1 LAAFRLAQDERR
13 VVALD
18 LLAQRLLGVVDE
30 GGIEER
36 GQRGHSHEDESRD
49 RARAQ
54 GAEALVRPVRF
65 HERETYLWAMRTFEA
80 SRRQIPVK
88 ARTGTWLLQ
97 FDQKPTYSDP
107 PDAVFVQLQIRVF
120 RDFPG

>member
-1 LAAFRLAQDERR
+1 MS
-13 VVALD
+13 AL
-18 LLAQRLLGVVDE
+18 LTSAN
-30 GGIEER
+30 
-36 GQRGHSHEDESRD
+36 S
-49 RARAQ
+49 
-54 GAEALVRPVRF
+54 P
-65 HERETYLWAMRTFEA
+65 MRWLTFWPREA

>member
-1 LAAFRLAQDERR
+1 MGRKAGVTVEQTRT
-13 VVALD
+13 D
-18 LLAQRLLGVVDE
+18 LLAAA
-30 GGIEER
+30 
-36 GQRGHSHEDESRD
+36 
-49 RARAQ
+49 ARVFARK
-54 GAEALVRPVRF
+54 GYDGASIADICAEAGLSTGPVYAHYVFRNKL
-65 HERETYLWAMRTFEA
+65 RETVTMGRPSGPCGTFEA
-80 SRRQIPVK
+80 TRRQIPVK